1 MYASGIKSF
10 LTLNRLTHVRG
21 YCMLN
26 EGIMRRFSF
35 LSFLVSI
42 LILNPPKNPLYEDL
56 SKRMKQHP
64 VASGG

>member
-1 MYASGIKSF
+1 
-10 LTLNRLTHVRG
+10 
-21 YCMLN
+21 MLN